1 MVWSQT
7 FFTLV
12 VVLICF
18 SSTNAYRLRT
28 ARPRTYQKLFGRA
41 ERRMKKQDKRTD
53 TGVSVSQGV
62 DVGESV
68 KGFGSA
74 ASETLV
80 GSEGVGDGA
89 PLESLISKDS
99 VGDDPEADLDSIFK
113 KYGIEENKGKGF
125 GAPHPQ
131 HQKQK
136 QQVSSSSAGGEQ
148 PFGKAVLD
156 KVDEKL
162 QAKIDKGLITLTFLS
177 LAFCVLCGLAISSSA
192 IEVVFPQYKMG
203 ESVDFILKDVLTPAF
218 TPSIG
223 IFFFFSIT
231 FGIFKFAQI
240 SSNATVYRE
249 NNTDL

>member
-1 MVWSQT
+1 M
-7 FFTLV
+7 
-12 VVLICF
+12 I
-18 SSTNAYRLRT
+18 
-28 ARPRTYQKLFGRA
+28 
-41 ERRMKKQDKRTD
+41 KQDKKTD
-53 TGVSVSQGV
+53 TGVSLSQGM
-62 DVGESV
+62 DVGDSV

-89 PLESLISKDS
+89 PSESLISKDS

-125 GAPHPQ
+125 GAPQPQ
-131 HQKQK
+131 QQKQKQK
-136 QQVSSSSAGGEQ
+136 QQVSSSAGGEQ

-192 IEVVFPQYKMG
+192 IEVVFPQYEMG
-203 ESVDFILKDVLTPAF
+203 ENVDYILKDVLTPAF